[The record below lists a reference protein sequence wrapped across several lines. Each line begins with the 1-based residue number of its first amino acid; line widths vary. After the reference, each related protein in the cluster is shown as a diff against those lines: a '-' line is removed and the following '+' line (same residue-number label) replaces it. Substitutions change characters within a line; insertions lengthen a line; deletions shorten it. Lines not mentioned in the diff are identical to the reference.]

1 MSFYIFLWKSFRR
14 FLGKNFKRF
23 LWKNFKRFFWKSFKR
38 FQTLSSFPCEG
49 KSNCFGSH
57 RCRRGHE
64 FETFQPRK
72 HFSNVVTL
80 WDSCTIVTS
89 WVKMWFH
96 PFPGWCHPPL
106 LLIYNFPSFLCWGRC
121 SADWDAAGGER
132 RREEGGVIHWSIHR
146 TVLSGNKYIH
156 CHLVSLPKTVLSGN
170 IYIHR
175 HLVALPEEASQ
186 HACPYPNGN
195 KSRGL
200 W

>member
-1 MSFYIFLWKSFRR
+1 MKEFRR
-14 FLGKNFKRF
+14 FFWKSFKRF
-23 LWKNFKRFFWKSFKR
+23 LWKSFKR

-72 HFSNVVTL
+72 HFSNAMTSETAAQL
-80 WDSCTIVTS
+80 LTS

-106 LLIYNFPSFLCWGRC
+106 LLIYNFPSFLPLLGPVFSWLRC
-121 SADWDAAGGER
+121 CRGGKEER
-132 RREEGGVIHWSIHR
+132 GGWRDPLIHPQNSSEWQQIYPSPPSLIAK

-156 CHLVSLPKTVLSGN
+156 CHPV
-170 IYIHR
+170 
-175 HLVALPEEASQ
+175 
-186 HACPYPNGN
+186 
-195 KSRGL
+195 
-200 W
+200 